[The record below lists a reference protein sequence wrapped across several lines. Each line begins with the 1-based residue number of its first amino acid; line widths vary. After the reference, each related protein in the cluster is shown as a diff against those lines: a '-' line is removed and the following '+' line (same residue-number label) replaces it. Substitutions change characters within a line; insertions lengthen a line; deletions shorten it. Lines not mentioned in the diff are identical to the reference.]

1 MLNSSIRILNFD
13 DSVIKQQGLL
23 SQYKAEIIDL
33 KSVGRQARFWMG
45 EKTKFFIDECIRHSA
60 KDSATFLGSGDFHH
74 ISSLLIDQFKDP
86 LSVIIFDHHP
96 DWDTLPPK
104 FGCGSWVSRI
114 LEKNNIAKVVLL
126 GVSSD
131 DISGFWIQTG
141 NLASLKNDRLEIFPY
156 AHKPSRVYLRDIPQ
170 NNSLILEKKY
180 LSTIIRWQELKN
192 KNLEE
197 FFLQLINRLP
207 DKKVYISIDKDCL
220 KPDYALTN
228 WEEGHFGIEEL
239 LMFLGMAKRKLDIVG
254 VDITG
259 DYSLP
264 LVAGKMKT
272 FFSRLD
278 HPKDYAAKDKP
289 EGLINS
295 VNQKTNLRILEVLND

>member
-13 DSVIKQQGLL
+13 DSIIKQPGLL

-33 KSVGRQARFWMG
+33 KSAGRQARLWIDK
-45 EKTKFFIDECIRHSA
+45 KTKRFIEEHIRHSA

-74 ISSLLIDQFKDP
+74 ISSLLVDQFKDP
-86 LSVIIFDHHP
+86 LSVIVFDHHP
-96 DWDTLPPK
+96 DWDILPPK

-114 LEKNNIAKVVLL
+114 LEKNNVSKVVLL

-131 DISGFWIQTG
+131 DISGFWIQAG
-141 NLASLKNDRLEIFPY
+141 NLASLKNNRLEIFPY
-156 AHKPSRVYLRDIPQ
+156 AHQPVRVYLRNIPQ
-170 NNSLILEKKY
+170 NNSVRLEKKY
-180 LSTIIRWQELKN
+180 LSTVIHWQELKN

-197 FFLQLINRLP
+197 FSLQLINRLP
-207 DKKVYISIDKDCL
+207 TKKVYISIDKDCL

-228 WEEGHFGIEEL
+228 WEKGHLGIEEL
-239 LMFLGMAKRKLDIVG
+239 LMFLGMAREKLDIVG

-264 LVAGKMKT
+264 LVAGKMKA

-295 VNQKTNLRILEVLND
+295 INQKTNIRILEALKG

>member
-1 MLNSSIRILNFD
+1 VLNSSIRILNFD

-33 KSVGRQARFWMG
+33 KSVGRQARYWMDS
-45 EKTKFFIDECIRHSA
+45 KTKGFIDECIRHSA

-156 AHKPSRVYLRDIPQ
+156 AHQPSRVYLRDIPQ

-207 DKKVYISIDKDCL
+207 AKKVYISIDKDCL

-228 WEEGHFGIEEL
+228 WEEGYFGIEEL

-264 LVAGKMKT
+264 LVAGKMKA

-295 VNQKTNLRILEVLND
+295 VNQKTNLRILEVLNG

>member
-1 MLNSSIRILNFD
+1 VLNSSIRILNFD
-13 DSVIKQQGLL
+13 DSIIKQQGLL

-33 KSVGRQARFWMG
+33 KSVGRQARYWMDR
-45 EKTKFFIDECIRHSA
+45 KTKGFIDECIRHSA

-74 ISSLLIDQFKDP
+74 ISGLLIDQFKDP

-114 LEKNNIAKVVLL
+114 LEKNNISKIVLL

-141 NLASLKNDRLEIFPY
+141 NLSSLKNNRLEIFPY
-156 AHKPSRVYLRDIPQ
+156 AHQPSRVYFRNIPQ
-170 NNSLILEKKY
+170 NDSVSLEKKY
-180 LSTIIRWQELKN
+180 LSTVIHWQELKN
-192 KNLEE
+192 KSLEE
-197 FFLQLINRLP
+197 FFSQLIDRLP
-207 DKKVYISIDKDCL
+207 TKKVYISIDKDCL

-228 WEEGHFGIEEL
+228 WEKGYFGIEEL
-239 LMFLGMAKRKLDIVG
+239 LIFLGMAKRKLDIIG

-264 LVAGKMKT
+264 LVAGKMKA

-278 HPKDYAAKDKP
+278 HPKDYTARDKP
-289 EGLINS
+289 EALINS
-295 VNQKTNLRILEVLND
+295 VNQKTNIRILEALNG

>member
-33 KSVGRQARFWMG
+33 KSVGRQARYWMDS
-45 EKTKFFIDECIRHSA
+45 KTKGFIDECIRHSA

-74 ISSLLIDQFKDP
+74 ISSLLIGQFKDP

-131 DISGFWIQTG
+131 DISGFWIQAG

-156 AHKPSRVYLRDIPQ
+156 THQPSRVYLRDIPQ

-180 LSTIIRWQELKN
+180 LSTVIRWQELKN
-192 KNLEE
+192 RNLEE
-197 FFLQLINRLP
+197 FFSQLINRLP
-207 DKKVYISIDKDCL
+207 AKKVYISIDKDCL

-239 LMFLGMAKRKLDIVG
+239 LMFLGMAKRKLDIAG

-264 LVAGKMKT
+264 LVAGKMKA

-289 EGLINS
+289 EALINS
-295 VNQKTNLRILEVLND
+295 VNQKTNLRILEVLNG

>member
-45 EKTKFFIDECIRHSA
+45 EKTKFLIDECIRHSA

-74 ISSLLIDQFKDP
+74 ISSLLIGQFKDP

-156 AHKPSRVYLRDIPQ
+156 AHQPSRVYLRDIPQ
-170 NNSLILEKKY
+170 NNSLILKKKY
-180 LSTIIRWQELKN
+180 LSTVIRWQELKN

-207 DKKVYISIDKDCL
+207 TKKVYISIDKDCL

-228 WEEGHFGIEEL
+228 WEKGHFEIEGL
-239 LMFLGMAKRKLDIVG
+239 LMFLRMAKMKLDIAG

-264 LVAGKMKT
+264 LVAGKIKA

-289 EGLINS
+289 AALINS
-295 VNQKTNLRILEVLND
+295 VNQKTNLRILEALNG